1 MSDNYVIYDGN
12 GAANGAGL
20 SYYGGYRTHTFCDI
34 FPDFETF
41 KREYEA
47 NDLRVQFTPSSAENG
62 LSLSQFYHMMYAHYG
77 NSHIAYSDEKQFK
90 YYMYSIMYQYGPAAI
105 RKREVQ
111 LKILSLGDDDI
122 LAGGKAIYNHSY
134 NPNTAP
140 TTSTLDELLTI
151 NDQNT
156 TNYKKS
162 KLEGYS
168 MLMSVIENDVIDEF
182 IHKFKRLFIKVLAPD
197 YPLLYTTEVSN

>member
-1 MSDNYVIYDGN
+1 MNDYLIYDGN

-20 SYYGGYRTHTFCDI
+20 SYYGGYRTRTFCDI

-41 KREYEA
+41 QNEYNQTA
-47 NDLRVQFTPSSAENG
+47 LKVRFTPESQKG
-62 LSLSQFYHMMYAHYG
+62 LTLAQFYYMMYAHYG

-111 LKILSLGDDDI
+111 DAVVSLSEGEI
-122 LAGGKAIYNHSY
+122 TAGGKAIYNHSY
-134 NPNTAP
+134 NPSTMP
-140 TTSTLDELLTI
+140 TTSTLEELTTI

-168 MLMSVIENDVIDEF
+168 MLMAVIETDVIDEF

-197 YPLLYTTEVSN
+197 YPLLYSTEVSN